1 VERVRHRF
9 ILPHLEHGTKV
20 PKRQLD
26 IAARVQPMSA
36 ERGLSAAVPSTRP
49 VSVTGGL
56 GVLVLIDILRLV
68 ILLGWRD
75 EGRPG

>member
-1 VERVRHRF
+1 
-9 ILPHLEHGTKV
+9 
-20 PKRQLD
+20 
-26 IAARVQPMSA
+26 MSA
-36 ERGLSAAVPSTRP
+36 EHGLSAAMPTTRP
-49 VSVTGGL
+49 VGLTGGF